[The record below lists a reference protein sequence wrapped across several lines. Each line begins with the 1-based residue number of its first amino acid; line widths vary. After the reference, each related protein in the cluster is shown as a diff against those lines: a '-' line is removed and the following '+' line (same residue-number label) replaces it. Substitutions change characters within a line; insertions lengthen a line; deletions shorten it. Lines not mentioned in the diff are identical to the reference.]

1 VLTVTKLG
9 NAEYLIGSVALG
21 VEEYYLGVG
30 EAPGVWAGRW
40 AGELGLE
47 GVVEADDLRSL
58 IEGRHPVTGEELVA
72 KQRSRQ
78 VRAID
83 LTFSAPKSVSVLWA
97 LGSDDV
103 HSVVMGAHR
112 DAVGAALGFLEA
124 KASVARRQVGG
135 VRCLV
140 ATEGLAVAGF
150 VHRTSREGDPQV
162 HSHCLTVNL
171 TRRVD
176 GRVVALD
183 ARPLFVWARAAGS
196 VYQAELQRAL
206 TARLGVAWGPDRH
219 GTREIDGFARDELRV
234 FSKRTVQIEAEL
246 AAVGADQLTGG
257 LRARA
262 DDAASLATRV
272 AKDKGLTP
280 TSLVG
285 RWEAEAADAGLAV
298 GRALDERV
306 CFGER
311 TAGPLEFEQ
320 VTAALLVPESG
331 VCGHSPRFTAADVVE
346 HVCALSA
353 GRLTLAEIQ
362 GHVARFL
369 ASDLVVRLMPT
380 GDEPGARLAEWS
392 TVDHR
397 HLEDRVLGLLD
408 TLAAARRDPLPAA
421 VVEAAVD
428 ARPWLGEDQR
438 EAVRVLTGPG
448 GAVRCV
454 LAPAGFGKTAMVA
467 TAAQAA
473 AAAGR
478 PVLGTATTA
487 KAVAELDG
495 AGVGGVTVAG
505 LRARLADGGPLAAG
519 TVVVLDEVSQCST
532 RDAETVLAAVAAC
545 PGGQLW
551 VLGDARQAQSVLAG
565 GVADEVERRAAAGR
579 VPAAV
584 LDVNRRQVDADD
596 RAALGLLRS
605 GRSDESQAVRADHG
619 WEHTEPSPE
628 ATREALAAAAAG
640 DIGRHGPAEVA
651 VLCVSHVD
659 AEDLADRI
667 RRHLTDAGTLNGP
680 ELEGP
685 GWAGPRSF
693 QAGDRVLFH
702 TRSGSR
708 ADGIIN
714 GTTATVTRAGPDG
727 LDVRP
732 DDTSN
737 DLHIDAGFVTGTRV
751 DGSPRL
757 SHAWART
764 VDGAQGGTWE
774 VAHLL
779 GTPALDQYRG
789 YVGQSRSRQ
798 PTHTWNTTPV
808 PTLDHGGEIVDDRTP
823 GEAVAVAL
831 ARTPERSMAAVS
843 DPHPVDRDIRTRI
856 AEHLEVWD
864 NRPPDRAADLA
875 AAVNRLRRAE
885 QQHAGAG
892 AYHDGCTDRRNDLGP
907 FAVLRSAGRADRDRL
922 DEHLARATDRLQ
934 DTTGQV
940 TDARGEV
947 AWLTQQQQAADRCVV
962 AEGWRPEEVNRL
974 REQLAEHWAGTEVA
988 CVRAGDPLAYGTE
1001 RLRDAA
1007 HHRSDQ
1013 LATLD
1018 ARLPA
1023 DRSVEL
1029 DLANRQLTQAIDQ
1042 RHQAAERLTTARDR
1056 LEHAPRR
1063 EQDVAADEV
1072 DRRLCDLRARTGSER
1087 DLHVNC
1093 DRLADHQ
1100 RHRTAVLVEQHPVR
1114 GQLLAEETLLAR
1126 ALDETL
1132 TERVVALAADPP
1144 EHLRVKFG
1152 PVPDNEAGRAVW
1164 CHHAARHQANLDHP
1178 PPDGRFAGLSLLR
1191 SHPRDEI
1198 AVAAQAAP
1206 GLPRS
1211 DTLQAW
1217 AAVSAEIRPFVTQ
1230 HELQPHE
1237 HARNAETSPSPDR
1250 GISPSL

>member
-1 VLTVTKLG
+1 MLTVTKLG

-40 AGELGLE
+40 ATELGLE

-58 IEGRHPVTGEELVA
+58 IEGRHPITGADLVA
-72 KQRSRQ
+72 KQRDRE

-124 KASVARRQVGG
+124 RASVARRQVAG
-135 VRCLV
+135 VRSLV

-162 HSHCLTVNL
+162 HSHSLAVNL

-206 TARLGVAWGPDRH
+206 TARLGVAWGPDRR
-219 GTREIDGFARDELRV
+219 GTREIDGFTRDELRV
-234 FSKRTVQIEAEL
+234 FSKRTTQIEAEL

-280 TSLVG
+280 ARLVG

-298 GRALDERV
+298 GRDLDERV

-311 TAGPLEFEQ
+311 TARPLGYEQ
-320 VTAALLVPESG
+320 VTTVLLHPESG

-346 HVCALSA
+346 HVCALAA
-353 GRLTLAEIQ
+353 GRLTLAEIE
-362 GHVARFL
+362 GHVDRFL
-369 ASDLVVRLMPT
+369 ASDLVVRLTPT
-380 GDEPGARLAEWS
+380 GDEPGVRLAEWS
-392 TVDHR
+392 TVAHR

-408 TLAAARRDPLPAA
+408 TLAAAGRDPLPAA
-421 VVEAAVD
+421 VVVAAVD

-438 EAVRVLTGPG
+438 EAVEVLTGPG
-448 GAVRCV
+448 AAVRCV

-467 TAAQAA
+467 TAARAA
-473 AAAGR
+473 AEAGR
-478 PVLGTATTA
+478 PVVGTATTA

-505 LRARLADGGPLAAG
+505 LRARLNGDGLASG

-565 GVADEVERRAAAGR
+565 GVADELERRAAAGR

-605 GRSDESQAVRADHG
+605 GRADESQAVRADHG
-619 WEHTEPSPE
+619 WEHTECSPE

-640 DIGRHGPAEVA
+640 DIGRHGPAQVA

-659 AEDLADRI
+659 AEDLADRV
-667 RRHLTDAGTLNGP
+667 RRHLTDAGSITGP
-680 ELEGP
+680 GLEGP

-702 TRSGSR
+702 TRCGSR

-732 DDTSN
+732 DDTSKVV
-737 DLHIDAGFVTGTRV
+737 HVDAGFVTGTRV

-779 GTPALDQYRG
+779 GSPALDQYRG

-808 PTLDHGGEIVDDRTP
+808 RTLDHGGEIVDDRTP

-843 DPHPVDRDIRTRI
+843 DPHLLDRDIRTQI
-856 AEHLEVWD
+856 AEHLDVWD
-864 NRPPDRAADLA
+864 HRPPDRTAELA
-875 AAVNRLRRAE
+875 AAVNRLRQAE
-885 QQHAGAG
+885 QQHAGAA
-892 AYHDGCTDRRNDLGP
+892 AYHHGCTDRRDDLGP
-907 FAVLRSAGRADRDRL
+907 LAVLRAAGRADRDRL
-922 DEHLARATDRLQ
+922 DQDLSRAANRLQ
-934 DTTGQV
+934 DTTDQV

-947 AWLTQQQQAADRCVV
+947 SWLTHQQQAADRFV
-962 AEGWRPEEVNRL
+962 ATEGWRPDEVHRL
-974 REQLAEHWAGTEVA
+974 REQLAQHWAVTEVA
-988 CVRAGDPLAYGTE
+988 CVRAGDPLAHGTD
-1001 RLRDAA
+1001 RLRGAA
-1007 HHRSDQ
+1007 HHRQDQ
-1013 LATLD
+1013 LAALD
-1018 ARLPA
+1018 THLPA
-1023 DRSVEL
+1023 DRTTDL
-1029 DLANRQLTQAIDQ
+1029 DRATRQLDQAIAR

-1063 EQDVAADEV
+1063 KRDVAAADV
-1072 DRRLCDLRARTGSER
+1072 DRRLAELRARTSSER
-1087 DLHVNC
+1087 DLHVTIGC
-1093 DRLADHQ
+1093 LADHQ
-1100 RHRTAVLVEQHPVR
+1100 RQRNAVLVEQHPVR
-1114 GQLLAEETLLAR
+1114 GQLLAEETLLSR

-1132 TERVVALAADPP
+1132 TERVIALAGDPP
-1144 EHLRVKFG
+1144 PHLRAQLG
-1152 PVPDNEAGRAVW
+1152 PVPANEAGRAVW
-1164 CHHAARHQANLDHP
+1164 CHHAARHETNLDHP
-1178 PPDGRFAGLSLLR
+1178 TPDGHLAGLRLLR
-1191 SHPRDEI
+1191 SHPRQEI
-1198 AVAAQAAP
+1198 ALAAQAAP
-1206 GLPRS
+1206 DLRRS
-1211 DTLQAW
+1211 DTLEAW
-1217 AAVSAEIRPFVTQ
+1217 AAVTAEIRPLLTQ
-1230 HELQPHE
+1230 HELQRHE
-1237 HARNAETSPSPDR
+1237 HALNAETYRSPDR